1 MDQRRVEEFLGTV
14 VSEMATVEAA
24 ATAYLGDQ
32 LGLYRAMSGA
42 GPLTSQ
48 ALAEHTGTQE
58 RLVREWCHAQVA
70 GGYLDYCPSSADSNS
85 ETFELPPEHAAVLA
99 DPDSPVYL
107 AGILEIAA
115 AMWAS
120 TDRVAAAFRDGGGV
134 GWHEHDPRL
143 FHGVAR
149 LFGPIYRH
157 QLISEWIPA
166 LDGVEDQLRAGAR
179 VADVGCGHG
188 VSTIALAQAFPA
200 AFCTGFDYHEPS
212 IDAARKAAAEAG
224 VGDRARFEVAAATAL
239 PADGYDLIC
248 FFDCLHDMGDPVGAA
263 RCARSALTDN
273 GTVLLVEPKAGDDLT
288 ENINPV
294 SRLYYAGS
302 VFLCTPSSLAQ
313 EGARSLGA
321 QAGQARLAEVFREA
335 GFTRFR
341 RATESPF
348 NLVLEARP

>member
-1 MDQRRVEEFLGTV
+1 MDHNKVEEFLGRA

-32 LGLYRAMSGA
+32 LGLYQALAGA
-42 GPLTSQ
+42 GPMTSDE
-48 ALAEHTGTQE
+48 LAECTGTQE

-70 GGYLDYCPSSADSNS
+70 GGYLDYDSNGGDPAVA
-85 ETFELPPEHAAVLA
+85 TFELPPEHAAVLA

-143 FHGVAR
+143 FRGVER

-157 QLISEWIPA
+157 QLVAEWIPA
-166 LDGVEDQLRAGAR
+166 LDGVEDKLRAGAR
-179 VADVGCGHG
+179 IADIGCGHG
-188 VSTIALAQAFPA
+188 VSTITLAQAFPA
-200 AFCTGFDYHEPS
+200 STITGFDYHEPS
-212 IDAARKAAAEAG
+212 IEVARKAATEAG
-224 VGDRARFEVAAATAL
+224 VSDRARFEVVAAAAF
-239 PADGYDLIC
+239 PGGGYDLIC
-248 FFDCLHDMGDPVGAA
+248 LFDCLHDMGDPVGAA
-263 RCARSALTDN
+263 RHARAALTDD

-288 ENINPV
+288 ENLNPV

-313 EGARSLGA
+313 DGAHGLGA

-341 RATESPF
+341 RATETPF